1 MPAHVVIKERA
12 YAQNRKALSL
22 EIPGCRIIRLW
33 FLAIAGKNTY
43 QPEATWHLRLKSR
56 LLPVGRSLE

>member
-1 MPAHVVIKERA
+1 MPARVVIKEGA

-22 EIPGCRIIRLW
+22 EMPGCRIIRLW
-33 FLAIAGKNTY
+33 FLAIAGENTY

-56 LLPVGRSLE
+56 LFPVGRSLE